1 MFVAYSLVFMWLWR
15 MPKIKHTAIGVPVFL
30 FALLAVVSAYL
41 SVYRHD
47 SLYALAKLFCYIG
60 VYYLIV
66 NEFDRQMIKRV
77 LYSVVVIGTF
87 LSVYGFLQNL
97 NILGHSWW
105 DPEHFIAATFVNHN
119 HFSGYLELTI
129 PVAAAFALR
138 RRSFAS
144 VLFSTMALVIMM
156 TAFVFSQSRGA
167 WISLVVSFIVM
178 LYIFWIKAARDA
190 KRAAIIILLVAAV
203 ISLVYFNK
211 DVIIGR
217 LGGAGSIEQADV
229 SFDSRLKIWS
239 GCLNM
244 IKDNPFTGTGIGTFI
259 WAYPRYKPEGLNWL
273 INFAHND
280 YIETACDM
288 GIPALIVML
297 WIIIAVVKTGIGGRD
312 PDLLRLGC
320 AIGILSL
327 SLHALSDFNFHI
339 PANMLLFT
347 VYAAII
353 MKGRE

>member
-1 MFVAYSLVFMWLWR
+1 
-15 MPKIKHTAIGVPVFL
+15 
-30 FALLAVVSAYL
+30 
-41 SVYRHD
+41 
-47 SLYALAKLFCYIG
+47 
-60 VYYLIV
+60 
-66 NEFDRQMIKRV
+66 
-77 LYSVVVIGTF
+77 
-87 LSVYGFLQNL
+87 
-97 NILGHSWW
+97 
-105 DPEHFIAATFVNHN
+105 
-119 HFSGYLELTI
+119 
-129 PVAAAFALR
+129 
-138 RRSFAS
+138 
-144 VLFSTMALVIMM
+144 
-156 TAFVFSQSRGA
+156 
-167 WISLVVSFIVM
+167 M